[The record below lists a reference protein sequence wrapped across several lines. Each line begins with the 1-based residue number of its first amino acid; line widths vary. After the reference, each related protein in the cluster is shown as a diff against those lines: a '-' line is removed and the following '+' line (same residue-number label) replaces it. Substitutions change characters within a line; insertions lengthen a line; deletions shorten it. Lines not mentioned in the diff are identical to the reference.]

1 LRLLSLSPDQ
11 VEELTDGMV
20 KEVQQLD
27 RNAQKMAWFMRGGV
41 TYNDIMLMS
50 GAQVDSIN
58 AIIEENL
65 ETTKKTRMPFF

>member
-1 LRLLSLSPDQ
+1 MRLLSLSPDQ

>member
-1 LRLLSLSPDQ
+1 MKLLSLSPDQ

-58 AIIEENL
+58 SIIEENL

>member
-1 LRLLSLSPDQ
+1 
-11 VEELTDGMV
+11 MV